1 MRILFIGTG
10 EIGLPTLQWLIESG
24 KHQVTAVVTQPDKPV
39 GRKLVL
45 TPPATKTLALAA
57 GLPVLQPQKIRL
69 AVDELSPYAGDIAIV
84 AAYGQILPAT
94 LLSLPRLGCLNV
106 HTSILPRFRGASPIQ
121 AAIREGDAESG
132 VTIMYMDEGL
142 DTGDVLLTERTP
154 ITPEDTGGSLH
165 DRLASMA
172 PACIERALDLLENGT
187 APRIPQDPALATH
200 CGKLLRE
207 HGRIDW
213 NDSAENIARLIR
225 AYSPWPGTFT
235 SLSDESTATRIYKI
249 HRATAIPGEGGCA
262 LPGTLLSSAGHLHIA
277 TGNGML
283 SVEEIQAEGGKRL
296 PTTDFLRGHP
306 LEVGK
311 RFGTR

>member
-1 MRILFIGTG
+1 MRVLFIGTG
-10 EIGLPTLQWLIESG
+10 EIGLPTLQWLLDSG

-45 TPPATKTLALAA
+45 TPPATKTMALAA
-57 GLPVLQPQKIRL
+57 GLPVLQPQKIRHAL
-69 AVDELSPYAGDIAIV
+69 EELSPYAGDIAIV
-84 AAYGQILPAT
+84 AAYGQILPAAV
-94 LLSLPRLGCLNV
+94 LNLPRLGCLNV
-106 HTSILPRFRGASPIQ
+106 HTSILPRYRGASPIQ

-172 PACIERALDLLENGT
+172 PACIERALDLLEKGT
-187 APRIPQDPALATH
+187 APRIPQDPTFATH

-207 HGRIDW
+207 DGRIDW
-213 NDSAENIARLIR
+213 NSSAKNIARLIR
-225 AYSPWPGTFT
+225 AYTPWPGTFT
-235 SLSDESTATRIYKI
+235 TLSDEATATRTYKV
-249 HRATAIPGEGGCA
+249 HRATAIDTASGCPV
-262 LPGTLLSSAGHLHIA
+262 PGTILSSTGHLHIA
-277 TGNGML
+277 TGSGIL
-283 SVEEIQAEGGKRL
+283 SIEEIQAEGGKRL

-311 RFGTR
+311 RFGES